1 MSKHETF
8 IETSNTIDL
17 FSDRFNKNVGTR
29 QKDMWTAVFKSIKNL
44 DTDALGNIL
53 PNRNNL
59 RTLRTVRGEISKMI
73 ITPQYKKDLSAFL
86 GGFNELKGINDTYY
100 KAIASGVLNE
110 NKEIFSVVKELSID
124 ATKNS
129 LLEAGI
135 NNEIIAPVERILTQ
149 NITTGGSLQDLSEV
163 LRSQIL
169 GNKDNLGALERY
181 TKQITTDSL
190 NQFNANYNATV
201 SADLGL
207 EFYYY
212 AGSIKDTSRKYCVD
226 RVNEGRYFHKKEVEQ
241 TSTEQWGGKIPG
253 TNASNIIIYRGGYN
267 CRHQWLAVS
276 SFSTPKSV
284 RDRAEQKGFY
294 KPNNN

>member
-1 MSKHETF
+1 LSKHETF

-44 DTDALGNIL
+44 ETDALGNIL

-110 NKEIFSVVKELSID
+110 NKEIFSLVKELSID

-226 RVNEGRYFHKKEVEQ
+226 RVNEDGISIKKKLNKHQRSNGAVRYPEQ
-241 TSTEQWGGKIPG
+241 TLVI
-253 TNASNIIIYRGGYN
+253 
-267 CRHQWLAVS
+267 
-276 SFSTPKSV
+276 
-284 RDRAEQKGFY
+284 
-294 KPNNN
+294 

>member
-1 MSKHETF
+1 LSKHETF

-44 DTDALGNIL
+44 ETDALGNIL

-149 NITTGGSLQDLSEV
+149 
-163 LRSQIL
+163 
-169 GNKDNLGALERY
+169 KY
-181 TKQITTDSL
+181 
-190 NQFNANYNATV
+190 NYWR
-201 SADLGL
+201 
-207 EFYYY
+207 
-212 AGSIKDTSRKYCVD
+212 IISRLV
-226 RVNEGRYFHKKEVEQ
+226 RGFEE
-241 TSTEQWGGKIPG
+241 
-253 TNASNIIIYRGGYN
+253 SNTR
-267 CRHQWLAVS
+267 
-276 SFSTPKSV
+276 
-284 RDRAEQKGFY
+284 
-294 KPNNN
+294 